1 MLNES
6 LKKITELDVFCLVV
20 FKTLYENGQA
30 NTTAKE
36 LQVSAPKISR
46 CLTALRMAFNDELFY
61 RRQHGLKPTPLAE
74 QLYEPV
80 CRFYQSI
87 AHIEQVTSKVADPT
101 LLPTLDIAVTQ
112 NIMISFAVAISQHL
126 DKDAIGNIRLHCWD
140 PSSTELI
147 HNGELDLG
155 ISFDTSHSVDLN
167 SELIG
172 SLDAVYLAGRREH
185 PIWQKLPDITLEHI
199 AYHPFLYLE
208 SKGFNDRI
216 DPLELY
222 CRNARIPLENID
234 KVSTREEWVCHLLT
248 MGSLA
253 FTPAI
258 EADISNEI
266 SALRTEVLPCEQV
279 QLLHGQMM
287 APQYYLIEKNEKNRR
302 YTPARK
308 ALLLETIAEL
318 LVAK

>member
-30 NTTAKE
+30 NTTAIE

-46 CLTALRMAFNDELFY
+46 CLTALRVAFNDELFY

-87 AHIEQVTSKVADPT
+87 AHIEQVTSEVGDPA
-101 LLPTLDIAVTQ
+101 LLPTLNIAVTQ

-126 DKDAIGNIRLHCWD
+126 DKDALGNIRLHCWD
-140 PSSTELI
+140 PSSAELI

-172 SLDAVYLAGRREH
+172 SLESVYLAGRRDH
-185 PIWQKLPDITLEHI
+185 PIWQNLPEITLEHI
-199 AYHPFLYLE
+199 ASHPFLYLE
-208 SKGFNDRI
+208 SKGFNDRV
-216 DPLELY
+216 DPLEIY
-222 CRNARIPLENID
+222 CRNARIPLENIE
-234 KVSTREEWVCHLLT
+234 KVSTREEWFCHLIT
-248 MGSLA
+248 MGSLS

-258 EADISNEI
+258 GADICNEI
-266 SALRTEVLPCEQV
+266 SALRTEVLPLEQV
-279 QLLHGQMM
+279 KLLHAQIM
-287 APQYYLIEKNEKNRR
+287 APQYYLIEKNVKNRR
-302 YTPARK
+302 YTPDRK
-308 ALLLETIAEL
+308 AILLETITEL
-318 LVAK
+318 LAAK